1 MIRGRN
7 VDRHPTTAHWALP
20 PDDRSPL
27 PEPLRRVN
35 LRELEAR
42 PLRFEH
48 HLMVV
53 GRVGSAQLEIAT
65 ASEPLFFAHRNISDE
80 YAVPLPSGDTMG
92 DTFPFRTF
100 LSAFDTGADVA
111 RINHRV
117 GQLVLHPHGLLHWP
131 GRLRPPFE
139 PFEFAPGM
147 RRTGLT
153 LVFCASRP
161 TAPARTRPLFVSAG
175 LDGAVKAYTDAA
187 VPFLL
192 ADLVAEP
199 SRVLGVVGDA
209 TMSLVC
215 DAGAIAP
222 KHGAYVVVLE
232 PGEASDAFA
241 ADLVYVPPGAVL
253 DATGIAR
260 ALVFESA
267 HAAAEL
273 PPATWDKAPSPPFPV
288 YENGASGTLP
298 ISFGDLHIDALDDH
312 RVEVRIGAGPPAE
325 VPRYWLARFLF
336 RTALHQFQL
345 GYLETY
351 GGFYYD
357 DAGPSIVFGLRGGG
371 STSITRDEAN
381 AVVETLYRAVAPP
394 GYIER
399 VV

>member
-1 MIRGRN
+1 M
-7 VDRHPTTAHWALP
+7 DRHPTTAHWTLP
-20 PDDRSPL
+20 PADRPPL
-27 PEPLRRVN
+27 PAPLRRIN

-53 GRVGSAQLEIAT
+53 GRIGGAQLEIAT

-80 YAVPLPSGDTMG
+80 YALPLPSGDAMG
-92 DTFPFRTF
+92 DLFPFRTF

-131 GRLRPPFE
+131 GRLRPPYE

-161 TAPARTRPLFVSAG
+161 TAPTTTRPLFISAG
-175 LDGAVKAYTDAA
+175 LEGAAKAYTAA
-187 VPFLL
+187 PVPFLL
-192 ADLVAEP
+192 ADLAAEP
-199 SRVLGVVGDA
+199 SRVVGVVGDA
-209 TMSLVC
+209 TMSLMC
-215 DAGAIAP
+215 AP
-222 KHGAYVVVLE
+222 GTLAPTNGAYVVVLE
-232 PGEASDAFA
+232 PGPDGIAFPG
-241 ADLVYVPPGAVL
+241 DLIYVPPGAL
-253 DATGIAR
+253 LEGSGIAR
-260 ALVFESA
+260 ALIVESA
-267 HAAAEL
+267 HAPAEL
-273 PPATWDKAPSPPFPV
+273 PPATWNKPPSPPFPV
-288 YENGASGTLP
+288 YEDGAPGALP
-298 ISFGDLHIDALDDH
+298 ISFGELHIEAVDDQ
-312 RVEVRIGAGPPAE
+312 RVEVRVGDGAPSE

-357 DAGPSIVFGLRGGG
+357 DAGPSIAFGLRGVGH
-371 STSITRDEAN
+371 TTITRDEAN